1 MNPYP
6 LLYRLG
12 ITPWNRDAVPTRVVE
27 VVGERSSAGR
37 ALDLGCGTGRD
48 AVYLAEH
55 GWTVTGVDGV
65 EQAIEAASERSQS
78 AGVDV
83 DWIVGDVA
91 QLETLGL
98 GDGFDFVLDRGCFHG
113 LSNRER
119 ERCAHGVT
127 GLTGPGAR
135 LLLFA
140 FQPRTLGLG
149 PRGITAEEV
158 QAKFGPSWDVVSVTP
173 DTDPGRSPPWLGNAR
188 PTWYLLART
197 A

>member
-12 ITPWNRDAVPTRVVE
+12 ITPWDRDSVPTRVVE
-27 VVGERSSAGR
+27 VADERSSAGR

-48 AVYLAEH
+48 SVYLAER
-55 GWTVTGVDGV
+55 GWAVTGIDGV
-65 EQAIEAASERSQS
+65 KQAIEGARERSKGS
-78 AGVDV
+78 GVDV
-83 DWIVGDVA
+83 NWILGDVT

-98 GDGFDFVLDRGCFHG
+98 GEAFDLVLDRGCFHG
-113 LSNRER
+113 LSDRER
-119 ERCAHGVT
+119 ERCARGVT

-140 FQPRTLGLG
+140 FQPRRLGLG
-149 PRGITAEEV
+149 PRGITAEDV
-158 QAKFGPSWDVVSVTP
+158 QAKFGPTWDVVSVTP
-173 DTDPGRSPPWLGNAR
+173 DTDLDRIPPWLGNAQ
-188 PTWYLLART
+188 PTWYLLARP

>member
-12 ITPWNRDAVPTRVVE
+12 ITPWNRDTVPTRVVE
-27 VVGERSSAGR
+27 VADERSSAGR

-48 AVYLAEH
+48 YVYLAER
-55 GWTVTGVDGV
+55 GWTVTGIDGV
-65 EQAIEAASERSQS
+65 KQALDAAKERSRG

-83 DWIVGDVA
+83 DWILGDVTR
-91 QLETLGL
+91 LESLGL
-98 GDGFDFVLDRGCFHG
+98 EDGFDFVLDRGCFHG
-113 LSNRER
+113 LSDGER
-119 ERCAHGVT
+119 ARCAEGVT
-127 GLTGPGAR
+127 AVTGPGSR
-135 LLLFA
+135 LLMFA

-149 PRGITAEEV
+149 PRGISAGEV
-158 QAKFGPSWDVVSVTP
+158 QAKFGPDWDVVSVTP
-173 DTDPGRSPPWLGNAR
+173 DTDLSRPPWWLGNVR

>member
-27 VVGERSSAGR
+27 VVNERSSGGR

-48 AVYLAEH
+48 SVYLAER
-55 GWTVTGVDGV
+55 GWAVTGIDGV
-65 EQAIEAASERSQS
+65 KQAIEAARERSQG
-78 AGVDV
+78 AGVAV
-83 DWIVGDVA
+83 NWILGDVT

-113 LSNRER
+113 LSDRER
-119 ERCAHGVT
+119 ERCAQGVT
-127 GLTGPGAR
+127 GLTEPGAR

-140 FQPRTLGLG
+140 FQPRRLGLG
-149 PRGITAEEV
+149 PRGITAEDV
-158 QAKFGPSWDVVSVTP
+158 QAKFGPTWDVVSVTP
-173 DTDPGRSPPWLGNAR
+173 DTDLDRIPPWLGNAQ
-188 PTWYLLART
+188 PTWYLLARP

>member
-1 MNPYP
+1 
-6 LLYRLG
+6 
-12 ITPWNRDAVPTRVVE
+12 VVE
-27 VVGERSSAGR
+27 VVNERSSTGR

-55 GWTVTGVDGV
+55 GWTVTGIDGV
-65 EQAIEAASERSQS
+65 KQAIDAAKERSRS

-83 DWIVGDVA
+83 DWILGDVT
-91 QLETLGL
+91 QVETLGVQE
-98 GDGFDFVLDRGCFHG
+98 GFDFVLDRGCFHA
-113 LSNRER
+113 LSDSGR

-135 LLLFA
+135 LLMFA

-158 QAKFGPSWDVVSVTP
+158 QNKFGPTWDMVSVTP
-173 DTDPGRSPPWLGNAR
+173 EKDRGRPPVWVGNAQ

-197 A
+197 S

>member
-1 MNPYP
+1 M
-6 LLYRLG
+6 
-12 ITPWNRDAVPTRVVE
+12 VS
-27 VVGERSSAGR
+27 ERTSAGR

-55 GWTVTGVDGV
+55 GWTVTGIDGV
-65 EQAIEAASERSQS
+65 KQAVDAARERSQR

-83 DWIVGDVA
+83 NWILGDVT
-91 QLETLGL
+91 QLDTLAL
-98 GDGFDFVLDRGCFHG
+98 EDGFDFVLDRGCFHG
-113 LSNRER
+113 LSDRER
-119 ERCAHGVT
+119 ERCAEGVT
-127 GLTGPGAR
+127 SLTTPGSR

-149 PRGITAEEV
+149 PRGVTAEDV
-158 QAKFGPSWDVVSVTP
+158 QGKFGPTWDVVSVTP
-173 DTDPGRSPPWLGNAR
+173 DTDGDRLPPWLGNPR

>member
-12 ITPWNRDAVPTRVVE
+12 ITPWNRDRVPMRLAE
-27 VVGERSSAGR
+27 VASERTSAGR
-37 ALDLGCGTGRD
+37 AIDLGCGTGRD

-55 GWTVTGVDGV
+55 GWTVTGIDGV
-65 EQAIEAASERSQS
+65 KQALDGARERSKR

-83 DWIVGDVA
+83 NWILGDVT
-91 QLETLGL
+91 QLDALGL
-98 GDGFDFVLDRGCFHG
+98 EDGVDFVLDRGCFHG
-113 LSNRER
+113 LSDRER
-119 ERCAHGVT
+119 ERYARGVT
-127 GLTGPGAR
+127 SLTGPGSR

-140 FQPRTLGLG
+140 FQPRRLGLG
-149 PRGITAEEV
+149 PRGVTAEDV
-158 QAKFGPSWDVVSVTP
+158 QGAFGPAWDVVSVTP
-173 DTDPGRSPPWLGNAR
+173 ETDLDRLPPWLGNPR

>member
-6 LLYRLG
+6 LLYRFG

-27 VVGERSSAGR
+27 VVDERSSPGR

-55 GWTVTGVDGV
+55 GWTVTAIDGV
-65 EQAIEAASERSQS
+65 KQAIDAARERSRG

-83 DWIVGDVA
+83 NWILGDVTE
-91 QLETLGL
+91 LEKLGL

-113 LSNRER
+113 LSERER
-119 ERCAHGVT
+119 ERCAQGVT

-140 FQPRTLGLG
+140 FQPRRLGLG
-149 PRGITAEEV
+149 PRGITAEEA
-158 QAKFGPSWDVVSVTP
+158 QAKFGPTWDVVSVTP
-173 DTDPGRSPPWLGNAR
+173 DTDLDRPPPWLGNAR

>member
-27 VVGERSSAGR
+27 VVNERSSGGR

-48 AVYLAEH
+48 SVYLAER
-55 GWTVTGVDGV
+55 GWAVTGIDGV
-65 EQAIEAASERSQS
+65 KQAIEAARERSQG
-78 AGVDV
+78 AGVAV
-83 DWIVGDVA
+83 NWILGDVTR
-91 QLETLGL
+91 LETLGL
-98 GDGFDFVLDRGCFHG
+98 GGGFDFVLDRGCFHG
-113 LSNRER
+113 LSDRER
-119 ERCAHGVT
+119 ERCAQGVT

-140 FQPRTLGLG
+140 FQPRRLGLG
-149 PRGITAEEV
+149 PRGITAEDV
-158 QAKFGPSWDVVSVTP
+158 QAKFGPTWDVVSVTP
-173 DTDPGRSPPWLGNAR
+173 DTDLDRIPPWLGNAQ
-188 PTWYLLART
+188 PTWYLLARP

>member
-1 MNPYP
+1 MNPWP

-12 ITPWNRDAVPTRVVE
+12 ITPWERDEVPTRVVE
-27 VVGERSSAGR
+27 VVNERSSPGR

-48 AVYLAEH
+48 GVYLAQR
-55 GWTVTGVDGV
+55 GWTVTGIDGV
-65 EQAIEAASERSQS
+65 KQAIEAAKERSRD

-83 DWIVGDVA
+83 NWILGDVA

-98 GDGFDFVLDRGCFHG
+98 EEEFDFVLDRGCFHG
-113 LSNRER
+113 LSDRER
-119 ERCAHGVT
+119 ERCAQGVT
-127 GLTGPGAR
+127 DLTGPVSR
-135 LLLFA
+135 LLMYA

-149 PRGITAEEV
+149 PRGITAEDV
-158 QAKFGPSWDVVSVTP
+158 QRTFGRAWDIVSVTP
-173 DTDPGRSPPWLGNAR
+173 ETDGAPPFWIGNAQ